1 MKKIENVYM
10 LLPRF
15 VPQTEVKY
23 EAERYLPA
31 IFRDFERNGMRFAFI
46 IQPATIYDRQT
57 GTKYYYPGAREEIV
71 EAVLREQAVEE
82 NPNFIKNDLA
92 LIFRLNY
99 FLDFITESGYG
110 SYTSNEIELSL
121 QILSLA
127 QFELH
132 KNKTELT
139 FRAIEELN
147 HVIENDEVYYYV
159 RFNYMF
165 LGDNK
170 IFDHCF
176 GGANPNKSRS
186 GK

>member
-1 MKKIENVYM
+1 M

-23 EAERYLPA
+23 EAEKYLPV
-31 IFRDFERNGMRFAFI
+31 ISRDFERNGMRFTFI
-46 IQPATIYDRQT
+46 IEPATIHDRQI
-57 GTKYYYPGAREEIV
+57 GTKHYYPGEREEIV
-71 EAVLREQAVEE
+71 EAVLRELTVEE
-82 NPNFIKNDLA
+82 NLNFIKNDLT

-99 FLDFITESGYG
+99 FLDSIAESGYG
-110 SYTSNEIELSL
+110 PYTSDEIELSL

-132 KNKTELT
+132 KDKTELT

-147 HVIENDEVYYYV
+147 HVFENEEIYYYV

-186 GK
+186 DK

>member
-15 VPQTEVKY
+15 VSQMEVKY

-31 IFRDFERNGMRFAFI
+31 IFREFERNGMRFTFI

-57 GTKYYYPGAREEIV
+57 STKCYYPGEREEIV
-71 EAVLREQAVEE
+71 EAVLREIAIEE

-99 FLDFITESGYG
+99 FLDFIAESGYG
-110 SYTSNEIELSL
+110 TYSRDEIELSL

-127 QFELH
+127 QFQLH

-139 FRAIEELN
+139 FRAIEELS
-147 HVIENDEVYYYV
+147 HFTENEEVYYYV

-176 GGANPNKSRS
+176 GGGNPNKSRLV
-186 GK
+186 K